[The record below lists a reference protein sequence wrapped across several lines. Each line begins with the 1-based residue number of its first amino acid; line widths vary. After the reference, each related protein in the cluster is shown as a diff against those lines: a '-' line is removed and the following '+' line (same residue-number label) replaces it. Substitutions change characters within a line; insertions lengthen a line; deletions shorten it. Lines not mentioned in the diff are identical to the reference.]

1 MADDIEDAPPGE
13 ARSPRRL
20 WRFLPVAVIAAAFVA
35 AYAAGLQEYLTL
47 AVLGESRDT
56 LRAIVADNY
65 WVAAAV
71 FVATYV
77 LITACSFPVAAV
89 CTVFAGF
96 LFGAVPGALL
106 SMIGATTGATI
117 LFLAARTAFGDF
129 LRAKVKADGKAARL
143 AAGFREDAFTYLLV
157 LRLAP
162 FVPFFIVNIAPALF
176 NVRTRTFVAATLIG
190 ILPGAF
196 AYAWLGRGVDSVL
209 EAARAAGRTPT
220 VADLVTPDITIAF
233 LILALV
239 AVVAAV
245 VKKVY
250 ARRVR

>member
-1 MADDIEDAPPGE
+1 MADEIEHAGPE
-13 ARSPRRL
+13 ARARRRF
-20 WRFLPVAVIAAAFVA
+20 WRFVPVALIASAFVL
-35 AYAAGLQEYLTL
+35 AYAAGLQDRLSL
-47 AVLGESRDT
+47 AGLGESRDS
-56 LRAIVADNY
+56 LRATVAHNY
-65 WVAAAV
+65 WLAALV

-77 LITACSFPVAAV
+77 VVTACSFPIASV
-89 CTVFAGF
+89 CTIFAGF

-106 SMIGATTGATI
+106 SMVGATAGATI
-117 LFLAARTAFGDF
+117 LFLAARRAFGDF
-129 LRAKVKADGKAARL
+129 LRRKVRADALAARL
-143 AAGFREDAFTYLLV
+143 AEGFRQDAFTYLLV

-196 AYAWLGRGVDSVL
+196 AYAWLGHGADSVF
-209 EAARAAGRTPT
+209 EAARAAGRTPA
-220 VADLVTPDITIAF
+220 VADLVTPEITIAF